1 MNAIKFSIMCLAVF
15 SFACRPLAAQEQE
28 TDIVSGKQVYVEM
41 GGGGVLFSASFDS
54 RFAHGETLGAGF
66 RAGLGFGVYSRY
78 LHDDGYYYGNMQTS
92 SYVTIPVGINYIFGK
107 KTSPHTFEIGM
118 GVTALT
124 RKVTLYTYDNGA
136 DDNGY
141 VIGHASFMYR
151 RQPRNGGVTWR
162 IGFTPIVGTSGDIWP
177 SGAVGI
183 GYAF

>member
-1 MNAIKFSIMCLAVF
+1 MNTVKFSVICLVAF
-15 SFACRPLAAQEQE
+15 SFACRPLTAQEQE
-28 TDIVSGKQVYVEM
+28 PDIISGKQVYVEM

-54 RFAHGETLGAGF
+54 RFARGETLGAGF
-66 RAGLGFGVYSRY
+66 RAGLGFGIYSDY
-78 LHDDGYYYGNMQTS
+78 LNDDDGYYFDMQTS

-107 KTSPHTFEIGM
+107 KSSPHTFEIGM

-124 RKVTLYTYDNGA
+124 RKVTLYTYNGGSG
-136 DDNGY
+136 DNGY

-151 RQPRNGGVTWR
+151 RQPSNGGVTWR